1 MNSEKAIILI
11 QGPTGIGKTSLS
23 IKLASHFN
31 TEIISCDS
39 RQFYKELKI
48 GTSPPSNEELQK
60 IKHHFIQNISINDSY
75 NISKFEIDANKK
87 INELFNIYNK
97 IIVVGGSGLYANAL
111 CNGIDDIP
119 TISENTRD
127 KIQELYQ
134 NKGIEYLRNILFKK
148 DKIYFNSVDLQNPR
162 RIIRAL
168 EVIYETNKKFSYFRK
183 NTTKKR
189 DYKIIKIGLQIE
201 RDCLYERINK
211 RVDLMIK
218 LGLINEVK
226 SLMKHKNKN
235 ALKTI
240 GYNEIFNHIEG
251 KLSLD
256 KAIEEIKK
264 NSRRF
269 AKRQIT
275 WLKRDNEIKY
285 FHPKNTDKIIKFIE

>member
-1 MNSEKAIILI
+1 MNSEKVIILI

-48 GTSPPSNEELQK
+48 GTSPPSIEELQK

-75 NISKFEIDANKK
+75 NVSKFEIDANKK
-87 INELFNIYNK
+87 INELFKIYNK

-119 TISENTRD
+119 AISENTRD

-134 NKGIEYLRNILFKK
+134 NKGIEYLRNILYKK

-168 EVIYETNKKFSYFRK
+168 EVIYETNKTFSYFRK

-189 DYKIIKIGLQIE
+189 DYKIIKIGLKID
-201 RDCLYERINK
+201 RDSLYERINK

-240 GYNEIFNHIEG
+240 GYNEIFDHIEG

>member
-23 IKLASHFN
+23 IKLASLFN

>member
-119 TISENTRD
+119 NISENTRD

>member
-1 MNSEKAIILI
+1 MNSEKVIILI

-75 NISKFEIDANKK
+75 NVSKFEIDANKK
-87 INELFNIYNK
+87 INELFKIYNK

-119 TISENTRD
+119 AISENTRD

-134 NKGIEYLRNILFKK
+134 NKGIEYLRNILYKK

-168 EVIYETNKKFSYFRK
+168 EVIYETNKTFSYFRK
-183 NTTKKR
+183 NTRKKR
-189 DYKIIKIGLQIE
+189 DYKIIKIGLKID

-240 GYNEIFNHIEG
+240 GYNEIFDHIEG

>member
-1 MNSEKAIILI
+1 MNSEKVIILI

-75 NISKFEIDANKK
+75 NVSKFEIDANKK
-87 INELFNIYNK
+87 INELFKIYNK

-119 TISENTRD
+119 AISENTRD

-134 NKGIEYLRNILFKK
+134 NKGIEYLRDILYKK
-148 DKIYFNSVDLQNPR
+148 DKMYFNSVDLQNPR

-168 EVIYETNKKFSYFRK
+168 EVIYETNKTFSYFRK

-189 DYKIIKIGLQIE
+189 DYKIIKIGLKID
-201 RDCLYERINK
+201 RDCLYERINN

-240 GYNEIFNHIEG
+240 GYNEIFDHIEG

>member
-1 MNSEKAIILI
+1 MNSEKVIILI

-23 IKLASHFN
+23 IKLANHFN

-48 GTSPPSNEELQK
+48 GTSPPSIEELQK

-75 NISKFEIDANKK
+75 NVSKFEIDANKK
-87 INELFNIYNK
+87 INELFKIYNK

-119 TISENTRD
+119 AISENTRD

-134 NKGIEYLRNILFKK
+134 NKGIEYLRDILYKK
-148 DKIYFNSVDLQNPR
+148 DKMYFNSVDLQNPR

-168 EVIYETNKKFSYFRK
+168 EVIYETNKTFSYFRK

-189 DYKIIKIGLQIE
+189 DYKIIKIGLKID
-201 RDCLYERINK
+201 RDCLYERINN

-218 LGLINEVK
+218 IGLINEVK

-240 GYNEIFNHIEG
+240 GYNEIFDHIEG

>member
-1 MNSEKAIILI
+1 MNSEKVIILI

-23 IKLASHFN
+23 IKLANHFN

-48 GTSPPSNEELQK
+48 GTSPPSIEELQK

-75 NISKFEIDANKK
+75 NVSKFEIDANKK
-87 INELFNIYNK
+87 INELFKIYNK

-119 TISENTRD
+119 AISENTRD

-134 NKGIEYLRNILFKK
+134 NKGIEYLRNILYKK
-148 DKIYFNSVDLQNPR
+148 DKMYFNCVDLQNPR

-189 DYKIIKIGLQIE
+189 DYKIIKIGLKID
-201 RDCLYERINK
+201 RDSLYERINK

-240 GYNEIFNHIEG
+240 GYNEIFDHIEG